1 MNLANLS
8 KQDTIIAPS
17 TAPGMGA
24 IAVIRIS
31 GPEAFA
37 AVEKVFHFPKKQKEL
52 SALPSHTTHFGF
64 IKEGEKVIDEVVI
77 TLFEKGK
84 SYTGEETVEIS
95 CHGSTYITQKIIKL
109 LLQDASIRLADPGE
123 FTMRA
128 YRNGKFDLAQA
139 EAVADLIHST
149 SEASAQVAL
158 QQMRGG
164 FSNKIKDLRT
174 QLLNFAS
181 LIELELD
188 FSEEDVEF
196 ADRTQFFELLNRI
209 QKLLKELIQSFEWG
223 NAIKNGIPIA
233 IVGAPN
239 AGKSTL
245 LNAIFNEERAIV
257 SDIEGTTRDTIEDT
271 IRLGGLEF
279 RFIDTAGIR
288 QTTDEIESQGIQRA
302 LSKID
307 QAKVVFHL
315 IDTPKFLRKYLNP
328 TKALEDL
335 YKEYY
340 DKFSGSKTVYL
351 LLNKADQISDEQL
364 EPLLSIKNFTEVF
377 ECSAKQKLGVDEILT
392 QLTSYATQ
400 AQQQES
406 DIIVTNQRHV
416 SAMESALEHIQQV
429 VTAMESG
436 VPGDLL
442 AIDIRAALQS
452 LGSITG
458 EITNDELL
466 GNIFSKFCIG
476 K

>member
-1 MNLANLS
+1 MNLANLGN
-8 KQDTIIAPS
+8 QDTIVAPS

-24 IAVIRIS
+24 IAIIRVS
-31 GPEAFA
+31 GPLAYDAVQRHFAF
-37 AVEKVFHFPKKQKEL
+37 PGKQKSFRSL
-52 SALPSHTTHFGF
+52 NTHTAHFGYF
-64 IKEGEKVIDEVVI
+64 KKDDKVIDEVLI
-77 TLFEKGK
+77 TLFEQGK
-84 SYTGEETVEIS
+84 SYTGESTVEIG
-95 CHGSTYITQKIIKL
+95 CHGSTFITKKILKTLLDQKE
-109 LLQDASIRLADPGE
+109 IRLADPGE

-149 SEASAQVAL
+149 SEAGAQVAL
-158 QQMRGG
+158 NQMRGG
-164 FSNKIKDLRT
+164 FSNKIKELRT

-196 ADRTQFFELLNRI
+196 ADRTQFYELLNRI
-209 QKLLKELIQSFEWG
+209 QELLQELIKSFEWG
-223 NAIKNGIPIA
+223 NAIKNGIPVA

-245 LNAIFNEERAIV
+245 LNTIFNEDRAIV
-257 SDIEGTTRDTIEDT
+257 SEIEGTTRDTIEDT
-271 IRLGGLEF
+271 IRIEGIEF

-288 QTTDEIESQGIQRA
+288 ETTDSIESQGIQRA
-302 LSKID
+302 LDKIN
-307 QAKVVFHL
+307 QAKIVLHL
-315 IDTPKFLRKYLNP
+315 IDAPKFLTENPNPKQALDEVFNKY
-328 TKALEDL
+328 
-335 YKEYY
+335 YG
-340 DKFSGSKTVYL
+340 KFNEQKTIYL
-351 LLNKADQISDEQL
+351 LLNKTDQIDVHKL
-364 EPLLSIKNFTEVF
+364 EAIAKATNFNSTYL
-377 ECSAKQKLGVDEILT
+377 CSAKEKQGVDEVLA
-392 QLTSYATQ
+392 QLSSYAQ
-400 AQQQES
+400 AAQNTES
-406 DIIVTNQRHV
+406 DVIVTNQRHV
-416 SAMESALEHIQQV
+416 IAMETALEHIQQV
-429 VTAMESG
+429 VEAMEAE